1 MFLSIR
7 LVATGGRRSK
17 TAMTNRAI
25 SASFAVTDETLA
37 QRAKNG
43 DDEALADLIE
53 RYTPLVCMRA
63 RAYARG
69 VMDVDDVY
77 QEGMIALLK
86 AVRNYRE
93 DTAGSFRTFAAVCV
107 NNKMLSAVTAHMRDK
122 NAPMRSYLSLS
133 GREIPEDLL
142 AAVSPETDPEKLV
155 IASEESA
162 ARNRRIETLLSPF
175 ERQVLRLYLSSY
187 SYEEMSRQLGSS
199 TKAVDNALQRVR
211 RKLRNVF
218 TLD

>member
-1 MFLSIR
+1 
-7 LVATGGRRSK
+7 
-17 TAMTNRAI
+17 MTNRAI
-25 SASFAVTDETLA
+25 SASFAVADETLA

-122 NAPMRSYLSLS
+122 NAPMRSYLSLR

-142 AAVSPETDPEKLV
+142 AAGSPETDPEKLV

-162 ARNRRIETLLSPF
+162 ARNRRIENLLSPF

>member
-1 MFLSIR
+1 
-7 LVATGGRRSK
+7 
-17 TAMTNRAI
+17 MTNRAI
-25 SASFAVTDETLA
+25 SASFAVADETLA

-142 AAVSPETDPEKLV
+142 VAVSPETDPEKLV

-162 ARNRRIETLLSPF
+162 ARNRRIENLLSPF